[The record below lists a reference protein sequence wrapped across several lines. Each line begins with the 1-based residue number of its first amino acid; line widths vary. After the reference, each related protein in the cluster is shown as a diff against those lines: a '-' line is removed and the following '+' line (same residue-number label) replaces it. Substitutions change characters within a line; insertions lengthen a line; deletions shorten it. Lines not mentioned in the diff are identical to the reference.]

1 MLFVEISSAGP
12 IAIFGVLVPSYGG
25 RMTMGNSNSRL
36 ACFELWGGNRQADHP
51 VELPGLVGWI
61 HSAPLEPDAG
71 GGDVHYISVCSH
83 GMVSR
88 IALADVAGHGPSAS
102 AVAERLRELLR
113 SHTDNWDQSSLML
126 ELSEAF
132 REGMVRA
139 QFATAT
145 VLGFYVQTS
154 ELLFTNAGH
163 PPALWYHA
171 KEKSWELLQEST
183 PYAREIAD
191 LPLGLIAGTGY
202 SQTGVQLAPNDLLV
216 LYTDGITEARDE
228 AGQEFGQHA
237 LLEMAGRAPA
247 GSPVEF
253 GEALVA
259 GLQAFRGGA
268 PRRDDETIMVLQR
281 IAGLDGPREQS

>member
-1 MLFVEISSAGP
+1 
-12 IAIFGVLVPSYGG
+12 
-25 RMTMGNSNSRL
+25 MTKGDSNSRM
-36 ACFELWGGNRQADHP
+36 ACFELWGGNSQADHP

-61 HSAPLEPDAG
+61 HSDPLEPGAG

-113 SHTDNWDQSSLML
+113 NHTDNWDQSALML

-139 QFATAT
+139 QYATAT
-145 VLGFYVQTS
+145 VLGFYVETS

-163 PPALWYHA
+163 PPALWYRA
-171 KEKSWELLQEST
+171 KEKSWELLQDGT
-183 PYAREIAD
+183 PFAREIEN
-191 LPLGLIAGTGY
+191 LPLGLIAGTSY
-202 SQTGVQLAPNDLLV
+202 SQTAVQLTPNDILV
-216 LYTDGITEARDE
+216 LYTDGITEMRDE
-228 AGQEFGQHA
+228 AGQEFGHNA
-237 LLEMAGRAPA
+237 LLELAGRVPADAPE
-247 GSPVEF
+247 EF

-259 GLQAFRGGA
+259 GLQAYRGGA
-268 PRRDDETIMVLQR
+268 PRRDDETIVVLKRQTEWDR
-281 IAGLDGPREQS
+281 K